1 MSQSLFALLGLG
13 TVAWAICVS
22 GKEGGA
28 LAFVI
33 SFVLFLGFVGEL
45 YTNGFSDN
53 AKMSLVLTFCFT
65 VLGIIQI
72 QK

>member
-22 GKEGGA
+22 GKEEGA
-28 LAFVI
+28 LAFII

-45 YTNGFSDN
+45 YAHGFNDN
-53 AKMSLVLTFCFT
+53 TKMSLMLTFCFT
-65 VLGIIQI
+65 MLGIIQI
-72 QK
+72 RR